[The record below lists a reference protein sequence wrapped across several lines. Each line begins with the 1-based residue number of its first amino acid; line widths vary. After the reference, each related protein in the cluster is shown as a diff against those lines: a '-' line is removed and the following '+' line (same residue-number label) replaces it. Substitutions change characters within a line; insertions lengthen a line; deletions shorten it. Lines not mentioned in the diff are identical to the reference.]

1 MILCL
6 CHGHHLHD
14 TLSLSWSS
22 IRSCLPHD
30 LILEKLKFYG
40 MDEKSLSLFNSYL
53 TMHFQR
59 VKLEGT
65 FSTWSEVIRGVPQGS
80 ILGPLLFNI
89 FMNDLVYAIKE
100 SKLTNYADDAKLHY
114 SHKDPDIVETEINK
128 DLDRA
133 NTWFVNNGMKVN
145 PTKHQAMILGN
156 CKSKIQITLDG
167 TGVPVTNHMV
177 LLGMTID
184 NKLKFDMHVAGVCR
198 KVGRQIN
205 VLNRLK
211 NILPLKTKEA
221 LYHSFVLPYFNYCSQ
236 VWHHC
241 GTRNARKLEK
251 ANERALRYVYKD
263 KHKSYNELLEIAGQV
278 TLKNRRIQDILITVN
293 NCLMNRAP
301 ESIKKLI
308 SLRKSKYDLR
318 GDNVLSIPKVNT
330 TKKGLKSWRYFAPRQ
345 WNNLDNS
352 IRSQAGTTDF
362 VRTIRNETF
371 EHSI

>member
-1 MILCL
+1 MVC
-6 CHGHHLHD
+6 
-14 TLSLSWSS
+14 
-22 IRSCLPHD
+22 
-30 LILEKLKFYG
+30 K
-40 MDEKSLSLFNSYL
+40 
-53 TMHFQR
+53 QR
-59 VKLEGT
+59 NEG
-65 FSTWSEVIRGVPQGS
+65 
-80 ILGPLLFNI
+80 
-89 FMNDLVYAIKE
+89 E
-100 SKLTNYADDAKLHY
+100 SD
-114 SHKDPDIVETEINK
+114 
-128 DLDRA
+128 
-133 NTWFVNNGMKVN
+133 
-145 PTKHQAMILGN
+145 QAMILGN

-251 ANERALRYVYKD
+251 VNERALRYVYKD

-278 TLKNRRIQDILITVN
+278 TLKNRRIQDILITIN

-301 ESIKKLI
+301 ESIK
-308 SLRKSKYDLR
+308 
-318 GDNVLSIPKVNT
+318 N
-330 TKKGLKSWRYFAPRQ
+330 
-345 WNNLDNS
+345 
-352 IRSQAGTTDF
+352 
-362 VRTIRNETF
+362 
-371 EHSI
+371 